1 MAKQGA
7 ESRQNRRPVAL
18 SGSMSTKLDSQVGF
32 AVEGNI
38 AKGGVGLLAA
48 VCLAALPWEAAGE
61 AAGAGVSLAGLDW
74 SQAIEVASGNAH
86 RGPWRQNDSEF
97 DFVDDAAVAV
107 NDEGFVAVAWAD
119 LPTHDIFL
127 QVYGPEGEALLE
139 EPSNISRSPGI
150 FSWIPRL
157 VMTNGGSLDEISV
170 HVIWQDIVFRGG
182 GHGGE
187 IFSTSSTDGG
197 RTFGPLVNLSDVIEG
212 SGKGRTDPQRWHN
225 GSYDLFLC
233 PAGVLH
239 AAWTEYE
246 GRLWYSRSTDGGVTF
261 SGRAHITGGGGGDE
275 PLPTRAP
282 SIAADGGGR
291 VVIAHT
297 VGDIVDADIHLWV
310 SADGGAEFS
319 GPVVPHESAGYAD
332 APRVV
337 FDGAG
342 ALHLVYAESLG
353 GPDGAPYVDGDGER
367 RSGAPQLMY
376 TRAAAGGMDF
386 IPARPVFEGGAG
398 DDAAARAFP
407 FLRADA
413 RGHLHLAW
421 ERFADFPGRPQGL
434 GYARS
439 EDGGETFGTPIL
451 VPGLGGA
458 AAEGFNGSQQGLLS
472 SKLGVSSSGRV
483 ALANGLFV
491 GGERSEVR
499 VVAAEPGS

>member
-1 MAKQGA
+1 MKTTF
-7 ESRQNRRPVAL
+7 SIP
-18 SGSMSTKLDSQVGF
+18 VGF
-32 AVEGNI
+32 SFLPWRMTGWTSVVGVSAV
-38 AKGGVGLLAA
+38 VLAA
-48 VCLAALPWEAAGE
+48 TVVAVPRAALGE
-61 AAGAGVSLAGLDW
+61 QGDDGVSLAGLRW

-127 QVYGPEGEALLE
+127 QVYGPEGDALLD

-157 VMTNGGSLDEISV
+157 VITNGGSLDEILV
-170 HVIWQDIVFRGG
+170 HAIWQDIVFRGG

-197 RTFGPLVNLSDVIEG
+197 QTFGPLVNLSDAIEG

-261 SGRAHITGGGGGDE
+261 SEKAHITGGGGGDE

-282 SIAADGGGR
+282 SIAADGSGW

-297 VGDIVDADIHLWV
+297 VGDVTDADIHLWV

-319 GPVVPHESAGYAD
+319 GPVVPHESGGFAD

-342 ALHLVYAESLG
+342 VLHLVYAESLG
-353 GPDGAPYVDGDGER
+353 GPDGAPYVDSDGER
-367 RSGAPQLMY
+367 QSGAPQLKY

-386 IPARPVFEGGAG
+386 TPARPVFEGEAG
-398 DDAAARAFP
+398 DHAAARAFP

-421 ERFADFPGRPQGL
+421 ERFAEFPGRPRGL

-439 EDGGETFGTPIL
+439 EDGGQTFSTPIL
-451 VPGLGGA
+451 VPDLGGA
-458 AAEGFNGSQQGLLS
+458 AAEGVNGSQQGLLA
-472 SKLGVSSSGRV
+472 SKLAVSASGRV
-483 ALANGLFV
+483 ALANSLFV
-491 GGERSEVR
+491 RGERSEVR
-499 VVAAEPGS
+499 VVSAEPGS